1 MDDKFQAILISKT
14 DDGQAVALTR
24 LSDADL
30 PEGDVTVAVE
40 YSTVNYKDGLAITGS
55 SPIVRN
61 FPMVP
66 GIDLA
71 GTVAQSS
78 NAEFSAGDKVVVNGF
93 GLSELH
99 WGGYT
104 QRQRLDAGFLVPL
117 PDAFTTKQAMAIGTG
132 GYTAMLCVM
141 ALEAQGVKPAD
152 GDVLVTGA
160 AGGVGSVAIAVLAKL
175 GYRVIASTGR
185 VAEADYLTGLGA
197 AEIID
202 REELSGTPRPLGKE
216 RWAGVV
222 DAVGS
227 TTLANAIAQTRY
239 GGAVAACGLAQGADL
254 PVSVMPFILRGVKLV
269 GIDSVMAPQAVRRA
283 AWDRLATDLEPAKLD
298 MIAAQTIALSAVPQA
313 AQDILDGRVRGR
325 LIVDVNA

>member
-1 MDDKFQAILISKT
+1 MDDNFQAILISKT
-14 DDGQAVALTR
+14 DDGQEVALTR

-40 YSTVNYKDGLAITGS
+40 YSTVNYKDGLAITGA
-55 SPIVRN
+55 SPIVRK

-71 GTVAQSS
+71 GTVAQSA
-78 NAEFSAGDKVVVNGF
+78 NPDFSAGDKVVVNGF
-93 GLSELH
+93 GLSEAH

-104 QRQRLDAGFLVPL
+104 RRQRLDAGFLVPL
-117 PDAFTTKQAMAIGTG
+117 PDAFTTRQAMAIGTG

-141 ALEAQGVKPAD
+141 ALEAQGVQPAD

-160 AGGVGSVAIAVLAKL
+160 AGGVGSVAIAVLAKR

-185 VAEADYLTGLGA
+185 VAEADYLTALGA

-202 REELSGTPRPLGKE
+202 REELSGTPRALGKE

-254 PVSVMPFILRGVKLV
+254 PVSVMPFILRGVTLAGV
-269 GIDSVMAPQAVRRA
+269 DSVMAPQPVRRA
-283 AWDRLATDLEPAKLD
+283 AWDRLANDLEPAKLE
-298 MIAAQTIALSAVPQA
+298 MIAAQTIPLSAVPQA